1 MAVNRIS
8 ELDALPLHDD
18 IIIKDTTENVER
30 LNDKF
35 RKSWFEISYFNKE
48 DNELPSYYLSR
59 KLYIE
64 DVLSAASNYFISVLS
79 DPNTIL
85 SNLKVYNLS
94 MWGSIDVGKPDTEHP
109 LTCNS
114 ITKAHNFCADPDTIF
129 NVYGETIFNNRIVQH
144 SDTYFDS
151 GVVFRKDPEKNNVS
165 EYRSSSTGS
174 PAFYGPHRNCATF
187 FGRVAFFTSHDLEDD
202 RSTLKSTAKPAIFYD
217 PEVKSRYTDAS
228 LDGVDS
234 YGVLSVQN
242 VIIGCCQS
250 ALWADLAENYE
261 ADAKYEPG
269 TLIQF
274 GGEKEITIATTD
286 VNAVVSSN
294 PAYVMNHK
302 ENENYLPIALTGRV
316 PVKIIGKI
324 NKFDNIVLSG
334 IPGIAKAQEDVT
346 EIVIGKALTT
356 NDSSEIKLVECVI
369 KLTL

>member
-18 IIIKDTTENVER
+18 IIVKDTTENVER

-129 NVYGETIFNNRIVQH
+129 NVYGETRFNNRIVQH
-144 SDTYFDS
+144 SDTYFDG
-151 GVVFRKDPEKNNVS
+151 GVMFRKDPNKKNKS
-165 EYRSSSTGS
+165 EYRSSTTGS
-174 PAFYGPHRNCATF
+174 PEFYGPHGNCATF
-187 FGRVAFFTSHDLEDD
+187 MGDVSFYTPSDIDNEGAHIL
-202 RSTLKSTAKPAIFYD
+202 STAQPAIAYKST
-217 PEVKSRYTDAS
+217 ETSTYTNI
-228 LDGVDS
+228 DGTES
-234 YGVLSVQN
+234 KGVLHVKN
-242 VIIGCCQS
+242 VIVGCCSS

-274 GGEKEITIATTD
+274 GGEKEITIATNN
-286 VNAVVSSN
+286 VNAIVSSN

-302 ENENYLPIALTGRV
+302 ENENYLPIALVGRV
-316 PVKIIGKI
+316 PVKVIGKI
-324 NKFDNIVLSG
+324 NKFDNIVLSN
-334 IPGIAKAQEDVT
+334 IPGIAKAQSDKS

-356 NDSSEIKLVECVI
+356 NINDKIKLVECVVKF
-369 KLTL
+369 KL